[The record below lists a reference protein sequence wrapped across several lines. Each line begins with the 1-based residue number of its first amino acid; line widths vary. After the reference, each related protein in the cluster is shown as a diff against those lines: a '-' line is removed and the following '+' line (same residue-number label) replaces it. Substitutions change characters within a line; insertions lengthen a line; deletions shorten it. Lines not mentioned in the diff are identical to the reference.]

1 MKNITLQGWK
11 NRKFV
16 EWESIRNYPSNTVA
30 ISRTTGE
37 LYALCL
43 TADDIVWWM
52 EFSDGELI
60 LDVKLT
66 ADTTDDELN
75 EYTDQICAEYIA
87 HAYTDQICSEYM
99 VSDWRPE
106 SRYSDHSELTD
117 DEIYDLYDRC
127 GLPSMVYQWLETG
140 REALRGRD

>member
-1 MKNITLQGWK
+1 MTNTLQGWK
-11 NRKFV
+11 NRKSV
-16 EWESIRNYPSNTVA
+16 EWESIRNYPFNTVA

-37 LYALCL
+37 LYDLCL
-43 TADDIVWWM
+43 TADDITPWM
-52 EFSDGELI
+52 EVSEGKLI
-60 LDVKLT
+60 LDGKLT

-87 HAYTDQICSEYM
+87 HEYTDQICSEYM

-106 SRYSDHSELTD
+106 SRNSDHSELTD

-127 GLPSMVYQWLETG
+127 GLQSMVYQWLETR